1 MAKPNVIN
9 KSVLI
14 SSAKE
19 CIVENGIENFTLRSV
34 ADKAEVTQGTIYY
47 HFRTKEQ
54 LLIEIVQDIC
64 ESTWNELS
72 KKDEM
77 IIKEA
82 LQSAKSR
89 CSYDSFFH
97 KLFFSLV
104 AASFNNEKIREQ
116 LGEILS
122 LENKALYK
130 KLSSTW
136 IKSPISGVNNDTW
149 GILFN
154 AIIDGIALQ
163 TILQK
168 DFPVDNVYDQL
179 ERLIIGLNSLSIG
192 GKEK

>member
-9 KSVLI
+9 KSILI
-14 SSAKE
+14 NSAKE

-54 LLIEIVQDIC
+54 LLVEIVEGIC

-72 KKDEM
+72 KKDE
-77 IIKEA
+77 IIVKEA
-82 LQSAKSR
+82 LQYAKSR
-89 CSYDSFFH
+89 CTYDSFFH

-104 AASFNNEKIREQ
+104 AASFNNVKIREQ
-116 LGEILS
+116 LGQILS
-122 LENKALYK
+122 LENEALYNK
-130 KLSSTW
+130 ISSAWT
-136 IKSPISGVNNDTW
+136 KSPINGVDNETW
-149 GILFN
+149 GIIFN

-168 DFPVDNVYDQL
+168 DFPVEKVYDQL
-179 ERLIIGLNSLSIG
+179 ENLILGLNSLSMG
-192 GKEK
+192 EMKK